1 MKFRVVIGYLDLDV
15 ENRRCLSIKKW
26 HCWTVCKIMGLSVR
40 LKIATPCKVHFI
52 FKCKTF
58 QIVIACELKE
68 KWFKE
73 KKYSKKFGTK
83 NLRYSLFENLQST
96 LITIIEWSQI
106 VKYEIRNQAMHR
118 LLEHPLHSINWDF
131 TVDWPNVFVW

>member
-1 MKFRVVIGYLDLDV
+1 MLLFLKGTDTPKSLLCIENIIFHGDFDKTLRVNTWLNFEIIEISCCYWIFRFFV

-73 KKYSKKFGTK
+73 KNTQK
-83 NLRYSLFENLQST
+83 NLEQKIWGILSLKIFS
-96 LITIIEWSQI
+96 
-106 VKYEIRNQAMHR
+106 
-118 LLEHPLHSINWDF
+118 LLW
-131 TVDWPNVFVW
+131 